1 MRARDHGGAEMA
13 KVGCRV
19 DARADRGA
27 CENEKRGEGKGD
39 GERRTLCPGGVYAS
53 RVWAA
58 CAWQKRAHV
67 THTANIHIWLIKH
80 CLIWEI
86 VRLYLGPFEQFMTCI

>member
-1 MRARDHGGAEMA
+1 MSSFPPLSTLGSAGRPRGCSVERGRGAMRARGHGGAEMA

-39 GERRTLCPGGVYAS
+39 GERRTLCPSGVYDG
-53 RVWAA
+53 RV
-58 CAWQKRAHV
+58 V
-67 THTANIHIWLIKH
+67 SD
-80 CLIWEI
+80 
-86 VRLYLGPFEQFMTCI
+86 VCISGRT

>member
-1 MRARDHGGAEMA
+1 MERGRGAMRARGHGGAEMA

-39 GERRTLCPGGVYAS
+39 GERRTLCPGGVYDS
-53 RVWAA
+53 RV
-58 CAWQKRAHV
+58 V
-67 THTANIHIWLIKH
+67 SD
-80 CLIWEI
+80 
-86 VRLYLGPFEQFMTCI
+86 MCISGRT